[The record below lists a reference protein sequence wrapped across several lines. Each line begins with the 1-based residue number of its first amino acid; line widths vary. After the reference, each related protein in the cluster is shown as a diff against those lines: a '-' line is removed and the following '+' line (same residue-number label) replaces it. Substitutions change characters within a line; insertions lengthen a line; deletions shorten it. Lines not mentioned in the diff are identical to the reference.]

1 MQLLSETAKAMA
13 KCSASEGRGVKEV
26 EPFEKEV
33 EPFEKEVLIEGAAA
47 SLSSCNQLHK
57 LEKPVCSLQ
66 ISNNLL
72 LKWHKERAGESY
84 TACLNKSV

>member
-1 MQLLSETAKAMA
+1 M
-13 KCSASEGRGVKEV
+13 
-26 EPFEKEV
+26 EPFEE
-33 EPFEKEVLIEGAAA
+33 EVLIEGATA

-66 ISNNLL
+66 IPNNLL

-84 TACLNKSV
+84 TACLAPLSQLTTHKRGDLMR